1 MISLELLAKH
11 MAWANQ
17 EIYKE
22 IKKLDPEVLNYYV
35 VDREW
40 TVRTIM
46 VHIVTASYLYSQRL
60 QEKPFSKIEFDIE
73 DTNLIDNLLSAL
85 ESIDRDLIEQV
96 YKDDKEVTFETSKGE
111 RSEKISV
118 ILSMMIFHATE
129 HRAQIVAALDKND
142 ERSINLDEYSIFGY
156 LRENS

>member
-60 QEKPFSKIEFDIE
+60 QEKPFSKIEFNTE

>member
-22 IKKLDPEVLNYYV
+22 VKNLDPEVLDYFV
-35 VDREW
+35 VDKEW

-46 VHIVTASYLYSQRL
+46 VHIVAASYLYSGRL
-60 QEKPFSKIEFDIE
+60 TGKPFSKFEFDL
-73 DTNLIDNLLSAL
+73 DSPNLIDDLMSEL
-85 ESIDRDLIEQV
+85 EKIDKSLIEQV
-96 YKDDKEVTFETSKGE
+96 YREDEEVTFETSKGE
-111 RSEKISV
+111 SSGKVSV

-129 HRAQIVAALDKND
+129 HRAQIVAALDKNL
-142 ERSINLDEYSIFGY
+142 SLIHI
-156 LRENS
+156 

>member
-1 MISLELLAKH
+1 MISLKLLAKH

>member
-1 MISLELLAKH
+1 MISIELLTKH

-22 IKKLDPEVLNYYV
+22 IKKLDPEVLDYYV
-35 VDREW
+35 IDKEW

-73 DTNLIDNLLSAL
+73 SPDLIDDLIDAL
-85 ESIDRDLIEQV
+85 ENIDKDLIEQS
-96 YKDDKEVTFETSKGE
+96 YRE
-111 RSEKISV
+111 
-118 ILSMMIFHATE
+118 
-129 HRAQIVAALDKND
+129 D
-142 ERSINLDEYSIFGY
+142 E
-156 LRENS
+156 

>member
-1 MISLELLAKH
+1 MISVELLAKH

>member
-22 IKKLDPEVLNYYV
+22 IKKLDPKVLNYYV

>member
-60 QEKPFSKIEFDIE
+60 QEKPFSKIEFGIE

>member
-96 YKDDKEVTFETSKGE
+96 YKDDKEVTFETSKGCLLYTSPSP
-111 RSEKISV
+111 R
-118 ILSMMIFHATE
+118 
-129 HRAQIVAALDKND
+129 D
-142 ERSINLDEYSIFGY
+142 
-156 LRENS
+156 

>member
-22 IKKLDPEVLNYYV
+22 VKKLDPEVLDYFV
-35 VDREW
+35 VDKEW

-60 QEKPFSKIEFDIE
+60 QEKPFSKIKFDIE
-73 DTNLIDNLLSAL
+73 SPDLIDDLIDAL
-85 ESIDRDLIEQV
+85 ENIDKDLIEQSSRE
-96 YKDDKEVTFETSKGE
+96 DEEVTFETSKGE
-111 RSEKISV
+111 SSGKVSV

-129 HRAQIVAALDKND
+129 HRAQIVAALDKNN

-156 LRENS
+156 LRDNN

>member
-85 ESIDRDLIEQV
+85 KSIDRDLIEQV

>member
-46 VHIVTASYLYSQRL
+46 VHIVHTCSLVSSNGSYCPYL
-60 QEKPFSKIEFDIE
+60 PFGII
-73 DTNLIDNLLSAL
+73 
-85 ESIDRDLIEQV
+85 
-96 YKDDKEVTFETSKGE
+96 
-111 RSEKISV
+111 
-118 ILSMMIFHATE
+118 
-129 HRAQIVAALDKND
+129 
-142 ERSINLDEYSIFGY
+142 
-156 LRENS
+156 

>member
-129 HRAQIVAALDKND
+129 HRAQIVAALDKNN

-156 LRENS
+156 LRDNN

>member
-40 TVRTIM
+40 TVKTIM

>member
-1 MISLELLAKH
+1 

>member
-22 IKKLDPEVLNYYV
+22 VKNLDPEVLDYFV
-35 VDREW
+35 VDKEW

-46 VHIVTASYLYSQRL
+46 VHIVAASYLYSGRL
-60 QEKPFSKIEFDIE
+60 TGKPFSKFEFDL
-73 DTNLIDNLLSAL
+73 DSPNLIYDLMSEL
-85 ESIDRDLIEQV
+85 EKIDKSLIEQV
-96 YKDDKEVTFETSKGE
+96 YREDEEVTFETSKGE
-111 RSEKISV
+111 SSAKVSV

-129 HRAQIVAALDKND
+129 HRAQIVAALDKNN

-156 LRENS
+156 LRDNN